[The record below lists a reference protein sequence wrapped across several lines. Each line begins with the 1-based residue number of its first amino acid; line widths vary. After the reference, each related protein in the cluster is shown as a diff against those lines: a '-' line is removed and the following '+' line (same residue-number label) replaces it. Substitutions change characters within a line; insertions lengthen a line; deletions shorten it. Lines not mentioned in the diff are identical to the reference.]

1 MIAQLDW
8 MIEKLEEDKIE
19 YEFWYDDKGRV
30 VGKVPLT
37 DVVGYNEEYGYDDLD
52 EELQTTSR

>member
-1 MIAQLDW
+1 MD
-8 MIEKLEEDKIE
+8 EDKIE

-30 VGKVPLT
+30 VGKVPLI

-52 EELQTTSR
+52 EELEKGNKW